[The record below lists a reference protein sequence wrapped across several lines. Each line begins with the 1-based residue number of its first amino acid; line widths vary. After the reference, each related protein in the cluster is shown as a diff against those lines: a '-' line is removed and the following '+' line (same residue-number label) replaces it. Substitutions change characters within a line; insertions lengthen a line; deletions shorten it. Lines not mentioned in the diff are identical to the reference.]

1 MNICIVYSFMSFQIK
16 YKLSSSQIK
25 FLHQR
30 SYKNN
35 KIITRQNK
43 TKKISVFRVFVCLFV
58 CLFQKYDCGIVDLYL
73 GPN

>member
-16 YKLSSSQIK
+16 YKLSSGQIK

-30 SYKNN
+30 SHKNN
-35 KIITRQNK
+35 KIIRQNK
-43 TKKISVFRVFVCLFV
+43 KKKNPGFQSFCLFV
-58 CLFQKYDCGIVDLYL
+58 CLFQKHDCGIVDLYL